1 MTSPAFMKIMSSCKM
16 VSFLKSVH
24 LFYISNKLIL
34 SMYRPVEQESKRYK
48 LWTKDMNVGTKA
60 VKVNP
65 KQLSEHKMEIL
76 LSSL

>member
-1 MTSPAFMKIMSSCKM
+1 
-16 VSFLKSVH
+16 
-24 LFYISNKLIL
+24 
-34 SMYRPVEQESKRYK
+34 MYRPVEQESKRYK